1 MAKICQ
7 IWSHWIRV
15 RHFEYE
21 IFLRASCP
29 VWCYRTFTKNKQLN
43 FLYNYLYEAIFSK
56 YDVCQTFDGLTVE
69 IFSRRRWTAGWAQW
83 SNIHPRL
90 PCMWL
95 IMLGSFHLCWN
106 GPLSSSAKEL
116 HGVSD
121 FRGWGRFIRYLW
133 YGSFLLW
140 SKDFNVMMET
150 SICEPISVTR
160 GAMGVLNP
168 WFVESTHI

>member
-1 MAKICQ
+1 VAKFCQ

-56 YDVCQTFDGLTVE
+56 YDVRQTFDGLTVE

-90 PCMWL
+90 PCMGL
-95 IMLGSFHLCWN
+95 IMLGSFLLCWN

-121 FRGWGRFIRYLW
+121 FRGWGRFYTLPLIWFLPVMVKRLQCYDGDQHLW
-133 YGSFLLW
+133 
-140 SKDFNVMMET
+140 
-150 SICEPISVTR
+150 
-160 GAMGVLNP
+160 
-168 WFVESTHI
+168 THISN